1 MKLSLLIFMLWAAVT
16 LSYVIPGKEPSNL
29 LSLRSPNAKSS
40 SPPAY
45 TLHSPSAP
53 LQERPASTKTIKNRQ
68 ETTTSTPPA
77 SSGPQKFSVP
87 QIFAISFACVMG
99 ATVLGCMLWI
109 CFGRRNRS

>member
-1 MKLSLLIFMLWAAVT
+1 MKLSLIIFMIWAAVA
-16 LSYVIPGKEPSNL
+16 LSYVIPGEEPANL
-29 LSLRSPNAKSS
+29 LSLRSPKDKPS
-40 SPPAY
+40 SPPPY
-45 TLHSPSAP
+45 TLYSPPSALLRDRAAP
-53 LQERPASTKTIKNRQ
+53 SKTLNNRQ

-109 CFGRRNRS
+109 CFGRRT